1 MDINQILNYGL
12 GIGAIFAL
20 IIQKYSN
27 AYILFAVLLAWTIL
41 QNFVSGEDSTD
52 MSFSKLFFLGF
63 TIILFFL
70 VFYLVSITIKHK
82 DVFSP
87 CAANKPCPS
96 KNASELSFYMK
107 STNLLIVF
115 VFLMLTNTG
124 KLENQF
130 EDMFPKCGNLI
141 IMLILFLF
149 TYLLGVLIVNVSIII
164 NQKLTDG

>member
-63 TIILFFL
+63 TIILFF
-70 VFYLVSITIKHK
+70 F
-82 DVFSP
+82 
-87 CAANKPCPS
+87 
-96 KNASELSFYMK
+96 
-107 STNLLIVF
+107 
-115 VFLMLTNTG
+115 
-124 KLENQF
+124 
-130 EDMFPKCGNLI
+130 
-141 IMLILFLF
+141 ILF
-149 TYLLGVLIVNVSIII
+149 SIYY
-164 NQKLTDG
+164 NQT